1 MGPPV
6 IGGYGRGG
14 PAPYGGPPPPAYGR
28 GGGSAQPA
36 GAGNFNGYP
45 PFEPPVGRFDIG
57 RGGGRT
63 GNGHVGVGDRRV
75 GSVGRGGAGGRG
87 FDLGRGGGRL
97 GTSRDG
103 GVRSK
108 IGGGGRGGNA
118 GFGGGRG
125 GGRGFEGR
133 GGGGG
138 RGGRHGGGGSR
149 GDLDNIALPK
159 QDFGNL
165 VHFEKN
171 FYVETPSVRAM
182 SDHEAVAYR
191 TRREIMVEGHDIP
204 KPIRMFHEANFP
216 GKSLLMSV

>member
-1 MGPPV
+1 L
-6 IGGYGRGG
+6 
-14 PAPYGGPPPPAYGR
+14 GGPPPPVYGR
-28 GGGSAQPA
+28 GGGSAPQS
-36 GAGNFNGYP
+36 GASNFNGYP

-87 FDLGRGGGRL
+87 YDLGRGGGRF
-97 GTSRDG
+97 GTSRD
-103 GVRSK
+103 
-108 IGGGGRGGNA
+108 
-118 GFGGGRG
+118 
-125 GGRGFEGR
+125 
-133 GGGGG
+133 GGG

-182 SDHEAVAYR
+182 SEHEAVVYR
-191 TRREIMVEGHDIP
+191 GRREITVEGHDVP
-204 KPIRMFHEANFP
+204 KPIRMFQEANFP
-216 GKSLLMSV
+216 GNSMLMSV

>member
-1 MGPPV
+1 M
-6 IGGYGRGG
+6 
-14 PAPYGGPPPPAYGR
+14 GGPPPPVYGR
-28 GGGSAQPA
+28 GGGSAPQS
-36 GAGNFNGYP
+36 GASNFNGYP

-87 FDLGRGGGRL
+87 YDLGRGGGRF

-103 GVRSK
+103 GVRNK
-108 IGGGGRGGNA
+108 IAGGGRGGNA

-125 GGRGFEGR
+125 GGRGLEGR
-133 GGGGG
+133 GGG

-182 SDHEAVAYR
+182 SEHEAVVYR
-191 TRREIMVEGHDIP
+191 GRREITVEGHDVP
-204 KPIRMFHEANFP
+204 KPIRMFQEANFP
-216 GKSLLMSV
+216 GNPMLMSV

>member
-6 IGGYGRGG
+6 IGGGYGRGG
-14 PAPYGGPPPPAYGR
+14 PVPYGGPPPPAYGR
-28 GGGSAQPA
+28 GGGSAPQPSA
-36 GAGNFNGYP
+36 SNFNGYP

-87 FDLGRGGGRL
+87 YDLGRGGGRF

-103 GVRSK
+103 GLRNK
-108 IGGGGRGGNA
+108 IAGGGRGGNA

-125 GGRGFEGR
+125 GGRGLEGR
-133 GGGGG
+133 GGG

-182 SDHEAVAYR
+182 SEHEAVVYR
-191 TRREIMVEGHDIP
+191 ARREITVEGHDVP
-204 KPIRMFHEANFP
+204 KPIRMFQEANFP
-216 GKSLLMSV
+216 GNSFLMSV